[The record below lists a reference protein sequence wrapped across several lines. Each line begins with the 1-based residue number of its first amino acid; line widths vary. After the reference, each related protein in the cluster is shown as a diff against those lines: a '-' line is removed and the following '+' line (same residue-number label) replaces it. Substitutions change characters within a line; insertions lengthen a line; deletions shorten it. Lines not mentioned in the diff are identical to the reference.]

1 MSELSKRPS
10 PERSESE
17 SPPSGRTSSS
27 TPSTPLNRAP
37 HGLLDARP
45 ARHAFVG
52 VLTPR
57 GLANDLARLQSDL
70 RGVAPGFTA
79 IPRRWL
85 HLTLDDLGPTDP
97 AAIEAV
103 TLAVQ
108 RAVQA
113 HGRCTLRSRGWV
125 QAGSILAL
133 QFDDPKD
140 RLGALRAAVHE
151 GLRAYG
157 FAVDARRFHPHIA
170 LGRTSTEG
178 VDLAALP
185 APGLSLTVDRV
196 AVVQHSAE
204 AWGPAWQIVRTVALD
219 AASSGAEPVGEA
231 VDEAVQIDAIRT
243 ALRARVTERVAERE
257 ALRAR
262 QARQARSRPEP
273 SPARDEAPRKRRR
286 RGRSSAHPSQ
296 SQSAAPE
303 RSAERARPRATE
315 PESTDAKPQ
324 RSRRRR
330 RRRGGA
336 RPATPR
342 KES

>member
-10 PERSESE
+10 PKRSESE
-17 SPPSGRTSSS
+17 SASGS
-27 TPSTPLNRAP
+27 TAP
-37 HGLLDARP
+37 VNEALQGLVDARP

-52 VLTPR
+52 VLAPR

-140 RLGALRAAVHE
+140 RLGALRATVHE

-157 FAVDARRFHPHIA
+157 FAVDARRFRPHIA

-196 AVVQHSAE
+196 DVVQHSAE

-219 AASSGAEPVGEA
+219 AASPAAEP

-262 QARQARSRPEP
+262 QARQARNRPEP
-273 SPARDEAPRKRRR
+273 SPDRDDAAPRKRRR

-315 PESTDAKPQ
+315 SESTDAKPQ